1 MNKKEIIKEFEE
13 KYHGRNINMMGDEQ
27 INFPSLINFKINETS
42 FSNIQEI
49 IIKKDN
55 SVLIIEYLEGESIIT
70 KTYDLKQI
78 KKII

>member
-13 KYHGRNINMMGDEQ
+13 KYQGRTIDMLEDKQ
-27 INFPSLINFKINETS
+27 INFQSLINFKINETL

-55 SVLIIEYLEGESIIT
+55 SVLIMEYSEGESFIT
-70 KTYDLKQI
+70 ETYDLKEI

>member
-1 MNKKEIIKEFEE
+1 MNKKGLIKEFEE
-13 KYHGRNINMMGDEQ
+13 KYQGRTIDMMGDEQ
-27 INFPSLINFKINETS
+27 INFPSLINFKINQNS

-70 KTYDLKQI
+70 KTYNLKEIQ
-78 KKII
+78 KIT